1 MQRTYRRLSTEGH
14 RLRNHP
20 LAAGWPATFVGSRE
34 EFVAFSRPVDSREW
48 PRRERTIFVSRWGN
62 AALDQYAP
70 RSNFHPKPD

>member
-1 MQRTYRRLSTEGH
+1 M
-14 RLRNHP
+14 
-20 LAAGWPATFVGSRE
+20 
-34 EFVAFSRPVDSREW
+34 AFSRPVDSREW